1 MLFDVVFRVGMV
13 TFGNDPTLR
22 FNLGDYT
29 TKPEI
34 LSAISVLYSGGTT
47 NTASAIR

>member
-1 MLFDVVFRVGMV
+1 ML
-13 TFGNDPTLR
+13 TFGNDATLR
-22 FNLGDYT
+22 FNLDDYD

-34 LSAISVLYSGGTT
+34 LAAISVLYSGGTT

>member
-1 MLFDVVFRVGMV
+1 M
-13 TFGNDPTLR
+13 TFGNDATLR
-22 FNLGDYT
+22 FDLNDYT

-34 LSAISVLYSGGTT
+34 LSAMSVLYSGGTT